1 MAKLFNHQVRF
12 LIALLIVVIFGGF
25 LWGFAGI
32 ALYIETGFMAI
43 LIGFLAGF
51 VASLY
56 FEKDNKWLYPTSATS
71 FSLVGIFVGKY
82 ILFAYYEL
90 DALFV
95 EPEHSKLNLTWK
107 ALTRINLSKLKAYS
121 DYTAENFDFLD
132 FFWALLALVTAQ
144 VNAMRVSRY
153 KLAIYR
159 FKQNLK
165 KAIFN

>member
-95 EPEHSKLNLTWK
+95 EPEHSKL
-107 ALTRINLSKLKAYS
+107 
-121 DYTAENFDFLD
+121 
-132 FFWALLALVTAQ
+132 
-144 VNAMRVSRY
+144 
-153 KLAIYR
+153 
-159 FKQNLK
+159 
-165 KAIFN
+165 